1 MIPKKQPRNTPFLF
15 SDYETLLNHTNPLF
29 ILANKI
35 NWQIFEDA
43 FLPLYSKDTGRPGKP
58 IRMMV
63 GLLILK
69 HLRNIS
75 DESVVEQWSEN
86 MYFQY
91 MCGEVRI
98 AAGAPCEASE
108 LVYFRKRIGES
119 GIELILKESI
129 RINQDDAQDDDV
141 IVDTTVQEKNITFPT
156 DDKMFKK
163 IIRACW
169 KIASINGIKLRQS
182 YKKTLKK
189 LSLNQ
194 RFRTNPRN
202 SSKARKA
209 DRRIKVIAGRLVR
222 ELERHLKPENK
233 DFKRLDLF
241 KKALAQKR
249 NDRDKIYSLHEPHT
263 KCISKGKEHKK
274 YEFGNKAS
282 IAKTISG
289 VIVGAL
295 GFRNEFDGHTLK
307 PALEQVAKLTGKQPK
322 HAIVDRG
329 YRGTHQIGETTVLIP
344 KPPTKNQS
352 KYMSQKLREKHRSRA
367 GIEPVIGHLKQD
379 HRLSRNF
386 YKGIFGDNI
395 NVMLAAA
402 AFNFK
407 RMMNLWKSSFGL
419 ILRVLLRY
427 IQAEIGVF
435 RPIISAQLS
444 PKLLTERF
452 ENIMPQKRPFYKPE
466 LGRFNELILG

>member
-1 MIPKKQPRNTPFLF
+1 M
-15 SDYETLLNHTNPLF
+15 
-29 ILANKI
+29 
-35 NWQIFEDA
+35 
-43 FLPLYSKDTGRPGKP
+43 
-58 IRMMV
+58 
-63 GLLILK
+63 
-69 HLRNIS
+69 
-75 DESVVEQWSEN
+75 
-86 MYFQY
+86 
-91 MCGEVRI
+91 
-98 AAGAPCEASE
+98 
-108 LVYFRKRIGES
+108 
-119 GIELILKESI
+119 
-129 RINQDDAQDDDV
+129 
-141 IVDTTVQEKNITFPT
+141 
-156 DDKMFKK
+156 
-163 IIRACW
+163 
-169 KIASINGIKLRQS
+169 
-182 YKKTLKK
+182 
-189 LSLNQ
+189 
-194 RFRTNPRN
+194 
-202 SSKARKA
+202 
-209 DRRIKVIAGRLVR
+209 
-222 ELERHLKPENK
+222 
-233 DFKRLDLF
+233 
-241 KKALAQKR
+241 
-249 NDRDKIYSLHEPHT
+249 
-263 KCISKGKEHKK
+263 
-274 YEFGNKAS
+274 
-282 IAKTISG
+282 
-289 VIVGAL
+289 GAL